1 MICCFTSQMK
11 GYWIFGGI
19 RSNGYST
26 LFFAAV
32 CGFSIPCKN
41 PDVMAT

>member
-26 LFFAAV
+26 LFCSRLWFLD
-32 CGFSIPCKN
+32 SMQEP
-41 PDVMAT
+41 